1 VFLRKTSR
9 FVGAIILFSAFSL
22 AIPAADA
29 LAGQGRGGGQAK
41 KADKADKADKDKA
54 DKDKADKDKA
64 DKDKADKKDGRP
76 EAIAVD
82 RDGHIRVI
90 REYARGGSLPP
101 GLAKR
106 ESLPPGLRKQ
116 LRERGELPP
125 GLQRR
130 LVPVP
135 AYLVTRLPPVPPYYR
150 RYFAGDDLIVIDTRT
165 HRIAVIILDVWR

>member
-1 VFLRKTSR
+1 MRKTGR
-9 FVGAIILFSAFSL
+9 FVGAIVLFSAFSL
-22 AIPAADA
+22 AVPAPDA
-29 LAGQGRGGGQAK
+29 GAGQGRGRGQAK
-41 KADKADKADKDKA
+41 KADKAEQ
-54 DKDKADKDKA
+54 
-64 DKDKADKKDGRP
+64 KADKKDDKKDDKKHDKKDDKTRT
-76 EAIAVD
+76 IVVD

-125 GLQRR
+125 GVQKR

-135 AYLVTRLPPVPPYYR
+135 APLVVRLPAVPSYYQ
-150 RYFAGDDLIVIDTRT
+150 RYFGGDDLIIVDTRT
-165 HRIAVIILDVWR
+165 NRVVAIILNVWR

>member
-1 VFLRKTSR
+1 MRKTSR

-41 KADKADKADKDKA
+41 KADKA
-54 DKDKADKDKA
+54 DKA

-116 LRERGELPP
+116 LRERGALPP

>member
-1 VFLRKTSR
+1 MRKTSR
-9 FVGAIILFSAFSL
+9 FAGAIVLFSAFSL
-22 AIPAADA
+22 AIPTADA
-29 LAGQGRGGGQAK
+29 WAGQGRGHAQKADKAK
-41 KADKADKADKDKA
+41 KADKKNGK
-54 DKDKADKDKA
+54 
-64 DKDKADKKDGRP
+64 P
-76 EAIAVD
+76 EAIVVD

-116 LRERGELPP
+116 LHERGELPP

-135 AYLVTRLPPVPPYYR
+135 APLVTRLPAVPPYYQ

>member
-1 VFLRKTSR
+1 MRKTSR

-54 DKDKADKDKA
+54 DKKNGK
-64 DKDKADKKDGRP
+64 P
-76 EAIAVD
+76 EAIVVD

-116 LRERGELPP
+116 LRERGALPP